1 MRKQA
6 FSTLLASAAILGS
19 SMVGC
24 SGAGLE
30 HRPALSAAQAPS
42 LGARVE
48 KALADKDY
56 ARALMQAEELVAAVP
71 DDASYRALLGRAYL
85 ANGRY
90 ASARTAFNDAVA
102 LGNRDPR
109 TIVSLSM
116 TETGLGNA
124 QIARELL
131 FSHIADLPAADY
143 GLAIAMAGNPQE
155 GVRALLEAVKQPE
168 ATAQTRQNLAY
179 ALALGGAWGQAR
191 LVAGQDLSARDAE
204 RRIGQ
209 WSQGINEQQRV
220 FAMIGVTPRVDDTGL
235 PSRLALN
242 SNGTGE
248 EAPVQ
253 VAAATDLI
261 GQAREEVA
269 STPVVAEVQPVQ
281 EAQPVKIAEVEAS
294 APDTKALATMF
305 ASTDAST
312 APLIRASS
320 DPMRQAARVAFQRSS
335 SKAQS
340 LAGRTSM
347 SRAASFTAPAGD
359 VAASDWV
366 VQLGAYDTAAI
377 AQEKWQRIGRI
388 RISLGAFH
396 EVHSQ
401 IAVNGRTFHRLAIR
415 GFGDRNAAWQTCQ
428 SLRAQGQNCFVRLDD
443 TGITG
448 MARADARKGQQV
460 AVRKSGAGRQIAAR

>member
-1 MRKQA
+1 MIIKRKQA
-6 FSTLLASAAILGS
+6 VPTLLASAAILGLS
-19 SMVGC
+19 LAGC
-24 SGAGLE
+24 SSAGLE
-30 HRPALSAAQAPS
+30 NRPALSAAQAPS

-56 ARALMQAEELVAAVP
+56 ARALMQAEEMVAAIP

-116 TETGLGNA
+116 AETGLGNA
-124 QIARELL
+124 QGARALL

-191 LVAGQDLSARDAE
+191 LVAGQDLSAKDAE

-209 WSQGINEQQRV
+209 WSQVINEQQRV
-220 FAMIGVTPRVDDTGL
+220 FAMIGVTPRADDAGL
-235 PSRLALN
+235 PSRLALK
-242 SNGTGE
+242 SRGAGE

-253 VAAATDLI
+253 VAAATDLVD
-261 GQAREEVA
+261 QARENLA

-281 EAQPVKIAEVEAS
+281 SAQSVEAEAP
-294 APDTKALATMF
+294 APDSKALATTIP
-305 ASTDAST
+305 STDASS
-312 APLIRASS
+312 APLVRASG

-335 SKAQS
+335 SNAQS
-340 LAGRTSM
+340 FVD
-347 SRAASFTAPAGD
+347 RADTRRHASVAAPASNA
-359 VAASDWV
+359 AASDWV
-366 VQLGAYDTAAI
+366 IQLGAYDTAAI
-377 AQEKWQRIGRI
+377 AQEKWQRIGRS
-388 RISLGAFH
+388 RASLGAFH

-401 IAVNGRTFHRLAIR
+401 IAVNGRIFHRLAIR
-415 GFGDRNAAWQTCQ
+415 GFGDRHAAWQTCQ
-428 SLRAQGQNCFVRLDD
+428 SLRAQGQSCFVRLDD
-443 TGITG
+443 TGSIG
-448 MARADARKGQQV
+448 MARADTRKGPQV
-460 AVRKSGAGRQIAAR
+460 AGRKPRAGRQIAAR